1 MSIKQK
7 LHELIESIDDE
18 QVLEAYFHLLKPL
31 NEEVMGGNWS
41 NLNDSEKEELLVS
54 YDESFAPKN
63 LVDHSVVME
72 RARKW
77 NVK

>member
-31 NEEVMGGNWS
+31 NEEVMGETGQT
-41 NLNDSEKEELLVS
+41 
-54 YDESFAPKN
+54 
-63 LVDHSVVME
+63 
-72 RARKW
+72 
-77 NVK
+77 